1 MLDIKFIRQN
11 QKIVQEACKNKNVLL
26 DIEDI
31 LNLDKK
37 NKDLLD
43 KVENLRCQKNKLG
56 KDDVSEARKIKMHIK
71 ELEPM
76 LKEVEDLLET
86 LMLQVPNIPMEDVP
100 LGKDDTEN
108 QKIKEW
114 GEPTKFDF
122 EAKDHV
128 ALGEKLDILD
138 IKRASKVAGSRFG
151 YLKGG
156 LALLEMALIQ
166 YSFEVLTSPEI
177 IKKLANSIDKNYS
190 DKVFVPV
197 IPPVM
202 IRPEVF
208 TRMARLSPKN
218 KEERY
223 HLAQDDLYLIGSA
236 EHTLGSMHMDET
248 ILEDQFPIRYVG
260 FSTSFR
266 REAGSYGKD
275 TRGIFRV
282 HQFDKIEMEV
292 FSLSENSLKEHKLLV
307 AIQEYLMQSLKIPY
321 RVMMVC
327 TGDMGKPD
335 ARQIDIEAWFPG
347 QNKYRETHSADLM
360 TDYQSRRLKT
370 KVKRKN
376 GSELVHMND
385 ATAFAIGRTLIAIM
399 ENYQQ
404 EDGSIL
410 VPDVLKKYVN
420 FEKIS

>member
-31 LNLDKK
+31 LKLDKQK
-37 NKDLLD
+37 KTLLD
-43 KVENLRCQKNKLG
+43 KVEDLRCQKNKLG
-56 KDDVSEARKIKMHIK
+56 KDDINEARKIKMN
-71 ELEPM
+71 
-76 LKEVEDLLET
+76 LKEIEPKLKETEILLEK
-86 LMLQVPNIPMEDVP
+86 LMLQVPNIPMDDVP
-100 LGKDDTEN
+100 VGKNDTEN
-108 QKIKEW
+108 QKMREW
-114 GEPTKFDF
+114 GKLPKFDF
-122 EAKDHV
+122 EVKDHV
-128 ALGEKLDILD
+128 ALGESLDIID
-138 IKRASKVAGSRFG
+138 IKRASKVAGTRFG
-151 YLKGG
+151 YLKGK

-166 YSFEVLTSPEI
+166 YSFEVLTSQKI
-177 IKKLANSIDKNYS
+177 IKKLSNSIEKNYS

-197 IPPVM
+197 FPPVM
-202 IRPEVF
+202 IRPDVF

-223 HLAQDDLYLIGSA
+223 YFPQDDLYLIGSA
-236 EHTLGSMHMDET
+236 EHTLGAMHMDET
-248 ILEDQFPIRYVG
+248 IPENQFPIRYVG

-292 FSLSENSLKEHKLLV
+292 FSLPENSLKEHNFLI

-335 ARQIDIEAWFPG
+335 ARQVDIEAWFPG

-360 TDYQSRRLKT
+360 VDYQARRLKT
-370 KVKRKN
+370 KVKKEK
-376 GSELVHMND
+376 GSEFIHMND
-385 ATAFAIGRTLIAIM
+385 ATVFAIGRTLIAIM

-404 EDGSIL
+404 KDGSIL
-410 VPDVLKKYVN
+410 VPEVLKKYVN
-420 FEKIS
+420 FEKIN